1 MKNDLMITAVACMF
15 LLSLMLSTGLA
26 EGEDDQA
33 LFIDAPGSVFEGESF
48 SVIVNDS
55 SNNPVP
61 DAKVFFDL
69 VQSYTNE
76 SGIVNFTAPNVD
88 NDTEYMIKATKDGY
102 ETAYETIIVKE
113 RGPPTL
119 IQLDVIALPSPVT
132 EESIFTVTVKEES
145 TGFVVV
151 GADVLFDGHIQQTNA
166 NGRVTFTAP
175 EVEENTSYP
184 ITATHDNALGSTTI
198 IVLNSPEPPKLV
210 IIANFTVIERDP
222 FTVTVKGESTEDAV
236 AGVDV
241 TFDGETNQTDANGQV
256 NFTAPE
262 VDESTI
268 YTITATLGGYQ
279 EGTAMITVLNIDLDE
294 PIGFVYG
301 VVSSGSSLLENAQ
314 ITITSGDKSWIA
326 YTNEDG
332 QYVQAVPPD
341 IYTVEASKQGYE
353 TIVRGGITVEENEA
367 MEANFKLVEST
378 VSIEERE
385 SMAEYIVQIKIE
397 NGSVGAEIDATS
409 TEHHVTLYSDLDIDV
424 SKSNPLSKG
433 NISFSV
439 TGEGPG
445 TIIVIY
451 VTGVENENNV
461 VLTYDGIDIRKTTDI
476 SGFFS
481 SENTEESWI
490 MLLGEKGEYVVLL
503 NIPEWSEHSITIS
516 SLVSALGGPIV
527 AVLYISISTIVLIVF
542 LSPMITNIIRRRM
555 HFRKKK

>member
-332 QYVQAVPPD
+332 QYVQAVPPG
-341 IYTVEASKQGYE
+341 IYSVKASKQGYE
-353 TIVRGGITVEENEA
+353 TSTKYNIELKENTA
-367 MEANFKLVEST
+367 IGVDFNLVES
-378 VSIEERE
+378 IEPTEE
-385 SMAEYIVQIKIE
+385 KGGVAEYIIGDQIE
-397 NGSVGAEIDATS
+397 DGNVGAEIDA
-409 TEHHVTLYSDLDIDV
+409 EHVTLYAADLDVNILEA
-424 SKSNPLSKG
+424 KPG
-433 NISFSV
+433 EISFNV
-439 TGEGPG
+439 VGEGEG
-445 TIIVIY
+445 TLIAIY
-451 VTGVENENNV
+451 IDGVENQDDV
-461 VLTYDGIDIRKTTDI
+461 LLTYDNVKIERTSDVLSFLTPQ
-476 SGFFS
+476 
-481 SENTEESWI
+481 NTEVGWV
-490 MLLGEKGEYVVLL
+490 LLPTEREGEYVVLL
-503 NIPEWSEHSITIS
+503 YTEFSEHTVTITSIIEA
-516 SLVSALGGPIV
+516 VGGIDAVILYVVIATIV
-527 AVLYISISTIVLIVF
+527 AITFIGSGEISKRF
-542 LSPMITNIIRRRM
+542 
-555 HFRKKK
+555 